1 MMMTET
7 QAITEY
13 LSASP
18 HVEVAWLYGS
28 RATGL
33 HSDASDYDIAVAL
46 VPERLQPEER
56 QVIVEDQAYYLR
68 QQLSAEVS
76 VVDINR
82 VPVPLAYNIISQ
94 GKVLFCSSDLR
105 LRTEQQRVWS
115 LWAEYK
121 AEHERNRTAL

>member
-1 MMMTET
+1 MMTTET
-7 QAITEY
+7 QAITDY

-28 RATGL
+28 RATSL

-46 VPERLQPEER
+46 MPERLQPEER
-56 QVIVEDQAYYLR
+56 RVIVEDQAYYLR

-82 VPVPLAYNIISQ
+82 VPP
-94 GKVLFCSSDLR
+94 
-105 LRTEQQRVWS
+105 
-115 LWAEYK
+115 WAC
-121 AEHERNRTAL
+121 AMLLSMLT